1 MSIEYVFKC
10 PKCGHDKAE
19 EYISCDEVK
28 STVKNIRFS
37 SDGEAELDYEND
49 TEVSG
54 EVYGLRYQCAKCG
67 NIVCHEP
74 SRDPID
80 CPEDFASWCQ
90 VNGTRK
96 VRMDMEL

>member
-19 EYISCDEVK
+19 EYIYCDEVK
-28 STVKNIRFS
+28 STVKSIRFG
-37 SDGEAELDYEND
+37 SDWQAELEYEND

-67 NIVCHEP
+67 MIVCDDTCHEP
-74 SRDPID
+74 IDDP
-80 CPEDFASWCQ
+80 EGFGSWCQ
-90 VNGTRK
+90 VHGTVK
-96 VRMDMEL
+96 EV